1 MQFFIFV
8 FFLFLILLVYMF
20 AQAKKNKV
28 VEHHFSF
35 PQFPASFK
43 EIRLFFISDIH
54 RRLVSENLIEQ
65 VKGDIDFVIIGGD
78 IMEKGVPFERVRENI
93 RMLKKLGPTYFVWG
107 NNDYEVDFHQLDALL
122 LEENVKILDNTTALF
137 ESEEGDMVELLGVD
151 DVSKKRSHLHL
162 ALADSRPESFKIL
175 ISHNPSVH
183 KKVKKEDGISL
194 VLSGHTHGG
203 QIRLFG
209 FGPYEKGGVKSLEHT
224 TLFVSNGYGTT
235 AVPLRLGAPAEA
247 NVIVITGME

>member
-1 MQFFIFV
+1 MQVFIFM
-8 FFLFLILLVYMF
+8 FFLFLSLVMYMF

-35 PQFPASFK
+35 QQFPSSFK

-54 RRLVSENLIEQ
+54 RRRVSEKLMEQ
-65 VKGDIDFVIIGGD
+65 VYGSIDFVILGGD
-78 IMEKGVPFERVRENI
+78 ITEKGVPFERVRENI
-93 RMLKKLGPTYFVWG
+93 RILKKLGPVYFVWG

-122 LEENVKILDNTTALF
+122 LEENVKILDNTSALF
-137 ESEEGDMVELLGVD
+137 ESEEGDMLELLGVD
-151 DVSKKRSHLHL
+151 DVSKKRAHLHL
-162 ALADSRPESFKIL
+162 ALADSKQESFKIL

-209 FGPYEKGGVKSLEHT
+209 FGPYEKGGVKVLEHT

-247 NVIVITGME
+247 HVIVITSAE